1 MSNHPPVND
10 FLVEIGTEE
19 LPPKALKHLLKSFSS
34 TLYRELDVAGL
45 AHNRAEARIYASPR
59 RLAVLLSDLVVAQA
73 DRTVEKQGPF
83 VAQAFAAD
91 GTPSPAAQGFA
102 KSNGVTLEQLER
114 APSEKGER
122 LVFRATEKGRSA
134 VELLPA
140 LVEKALQELP
150 IPKRM
155 RWGARRAEFVR
166 PVHWLVMLY
175 GSEVVDCEILEQK
188 AGRNTRGHRFHAAG
202 ELTLAKPSDY
212 SAVLRNH
219 FVEPCFKVRR
229 DKIVAQVEKLA
240 ESLGGKAVIE
250 RDLLD
255 EVTALVEWPVA
266 LAGKFEQRFLQVPQE
281 ALISS
286 MSEHQKYFHVVDAN
300 GKLLPHFITVSNIE
314 STAPEKVIDGNERV
328 IRPRLSDAAFFF
340 NTDLKTPL
348 AGRREKLKTIVFQA
362 ELGTLFDKSERV
374 AKLAAYIAE
383 KIGGN
388 EVWAQRAGALSKCDL
403 VSNMVQEFDTMQGIA
418 GSYYAQHDGEP
429 AEVAAAMQEQY
440 LPKFAGDAVPQTLTG
455 CALALAD
462 RLDTLVGIFGIGQIP
477 SGSKDP
483 FALRRASIGVLQIL
497 LQRGLNI
504 DLRDV
509 IAAAHSNFS
518 VSLKNADVQNQV
530 LDYIIERMRA
540 LCLDDKIS
548 AETFNA
554 VAAKQLSVPL
564 DIQQRVLAVHHFT
577 QLPEAASLAAA
588 NKRVSNILNKSA
600 ADVAVSSTV
609 DTALLQEAAE
619 KTLAAALAEKQQQV
633 APLFAQRDYSGT
645 LSALASLREPV
656 DAFFDG
662 VMVMADDAALRNN
675 RLALLAQLRALF
687 LQVADIS
694 QLVPDKK

>member
-1 MSNHPPVND
+1 MSASLASHE

-19 LPPKALKHLLKSFSS
+19 LPPKALKYLLKSFSS
-34 TLYRELDVAGL
+34 SLYRELEAAGL
-45 AHNRAEARIYASPR
+45 SHNRAGARIYASPR
-59 RLAVLLSDLVVAQA
+59 RLAVLLSDLSAAQA
-73 DRTVEKQGPF
+73 DRAVEKQGPF
-83 VAQAFAAD
+83 VAQAFDAD
-91 GTPSPAAQGFA
+91 GKPSSAALGFA
-102 KSNGVTLEQLER
+102 KSNGVTIEQLER
-114 APSEKGER
+114 APSDKGER
-122 LVFRATEKGRSA
+122 LVFRATEKGRS
-134 VELLPA
+134 VKELLPA
-140 LVEKALQELP
+140 MVEKALQELP

-175 GSEVVDCEILEQK
+175 GDAVIDCQILEQK
-188 AGRNTRGHRFHAAG
+188 AGRNTQGHRFHAPG
-202 ELTLAKPSDY
+202 ELTIAKPSDY
-212 SAVLRNH
+212 ASLLRNH

-229 DKIVAQVEKLA
+229 DKIVAQVEQLA

-250 RDLLD
+250 RELLD

-266 LAGKFEQRFLQVPQE
+266 LAGKFEERFLQVPQE

-300 GKLLPHFITVSNIE
+300 GKLLPHFITVANIE
-314 STAPEKVIDGNERV
+314 SKAPEKVIDGNERV

-348 AGRREKLKTIVFQA
+348 IDRREKLKTIVFQA

-383 KIGGN
+383 KIGGD
-388 EVWAQRAGALSKCDL
+388 VMWAKRAGELSKCDL

-429 AEVAAAMQEQY
+429 AEVATAMQEQY

-477 SGSKDP
+477 TGSKDP
-483 FALRRASIGVLQIL
+483 FALRRASIGVLNIIIKQT
-497 LQRGLNI
+497 LNL
-504 DLRDV
+504 DLREL
-509 IAAAHSNFS
+509 IAAARKNFT
-518 VSLKNADVQNQV
+518 VHMKTADVENKV
-530 LDYIIERMRA
+530 LDYVVERLRSMY
-540 LCLDDKIS
+540 LDDGIG
-548 AETFNA
+548 AETFHA

-564 DIQQRVLAVHHFT
+564 DIHQRVLAVHHFT

-588 NKRVSNILNKSA
+588 NKRVSNILSKSGAQEATA
-600 ADVAVSSTV
+600 AVDVS
-609 DTALLQEAAE
+609 LLQEAAE
-619 KTLAAALAEKQQQV
+619 KTLAEALAVKQQQV
-633 APLFAQRDYSGT
+633 APLFAQRDYTQT
-645 LSALASLREPV
+645 LAALANLREPV

-662 VMVMADDAALRNN
+662 VMVMADDAAMRKN
-675 RLALLAQLRALF
+675 RLALLSQLRALF

>member
-1 MSNHPPVND
+1 MSASLTSHE

-19 LPPKALKHLLKSFSS
+19 LPPKALKYLLKSFSS
-34 TLYRELDVAGL
+34 SLYRELEAAGL
-45 AHNRAEARIYASPR
+45 SHNRAGARIYASPR
-59 RLAVLLSDLVVAQA
+59 RLAVLLSDLSAAQA
-73 DRTVEKQGPF
+73 DRAVEKQGPF
-83 VAQAFAAD
+83 VAQAFDAD
-91 GTPSPAAQGFA
+91 GKPSSAALGFA
-102 KSNGVTLEQLER
+102 KSNGVTIEQLER
-114 APSEKGER
+114 APSDKGER
-122 LVFRATEKGRSA
+122 LVFRATEKGRS
-134 VELLPA
+134 VKELLPA
-140 LVEKALQELP
+140 MVEKALQELP

-175 GSEVVDCEILEQK
+175 GDAVIDCQILEQK
-188 AGRNTRGHRFHAAG
+188 AGRNTQGHRFHAPG
-202 ELTLAKPSDY
+202 ELTIAKPSDY
-212 SAVLRNH
+212 ASLLRNH

-229 DKIVAQVEKLA
+229 DKIVAQVEQLA

-250 RDLLD
+250 RELLD

-266 LAGKFEQRFLQVPQE
+266 LAGKFEERFLQVPQE

-300 GKLLPHFITVSNIE
+300 GKLLPHFITVANIE
-314 STAPEKVIDGNERV
+314 SKAPEKVIDGNERV

-348 AGRREKLKTIVFQA
+348 IDRREKLKTIVFQA

-383 KIGGN
+383 KIGGD
-388 EVWAQRAGALSKCDL
+388 VTWAKRAGELSKCDL

-429 AEVAAAMQEQY
+429 AEVATAMQEQY

-455 CALALAD
+455 CAVALAD

-477 SGSKDP
+477 TGSKDP
-483 FALRRASIGVLQIL
+483 FALRRASIGVLNIIIKQT
-497 LQRGLNI
+497 LNL
-504 DLRDV
+504 DLREL
-509 IAAAHSNFS
+509 ITAARKNFT
-518 VSLKNADVQNQV
+518 VHLKTADVENKV
-530 LDYIIERMRA
+530 LDYVVERLRSM
-540 LCLDDKIS
+540 CLDDGIG
-548 AETFNA
+548 AETFHA

-564 DIQQRVLAVHHFT
+564 DIHQRVLAVHHFT

-588 NKRVSNILNKSA
+588 NKRVSNILSKSGAQEATA
-600 ADVAVSSTV
+600 AVDVT
-609 DTALLQEAAE
+609 LLQETAE
-619 KTLAAALAEKQQQV
+619 KTLAEALAVKQQQV
-633 APLFAQRDYSGT
+633 APLFAQRDYTQT
-645 LSALASLREPV
+645 LAALASLREPV
-656 DAFFDG
+656 DAFFDS
-662 VMVMADDAALRNN
+662 VMVMADDAALRKN
-675 RLALLAQLRALF
+675 RLALLSQLRALF